1 MAKYSYNGVELAK
14 LPDYD
19 TDVYPYACVN
29 ESALVAGVYML
40 YLCSEPFYYSAAE
53 GNVRTVAGSSLSVS
67 QFDND
72 TWSWGEISNADRVAG
87 TTGFT
92 PLWCNVDIL
101 DEDGNVYLAAS
112 EPVAVKWQ
120 GLKSWLAR
128 YVVRLAVTAG

>member
-53 GNVRTVAGSSLSVS
+53 GNVRTVAGASLSTS
-67 QFDND
+67 KL
-72 TWSWGEISNADRVAG
+72 TSGSGAWGEISNADRVAG

-101 DEDGNVYLAAS
+101 DEEGNVYLAAS
-112 EPVAVKWQ
+112 EPVPGKWQ